1 MENKYMSFNLVKM
14 DMIKVTSSNGSW
26 FYSLVKNLGMCV
38 IVGLTATKNESQ
50 MKAQSVTNLYL

>member
-1 MENKYMSFNLVKM
+1 M

>member
-1 MENKYMSFNLVKM
+1 MSFNLVKM